1 MEPRKGIAKLFDL
14 EADPQEKNDL
24 STAYPDVFADLKARY
39 DPILSQSWPLTQS
52 PSPHYLFH

>member
-39 DPILSQSWPLTQS
+39 AAWDKSLPPRAWTNIS
-52 PSPHYLFH
+52 PVFKK